1 MSKLNPIISI
11 YGPTNSGKTAIAI
24 ELVKNFSAE
33 IISVDSVQVYK
44 QASIGSNKPEKKIL
58 EKYPHHLLDC
68 IEPDKTYSVG
78 SFKKDVLKI
87 ISKNDH
93 QNKNSILVG
102 GTMMYF
108 YSLFNGLTNLPEQD
122 SKIRK
127 KLDQQENKLGL
138 KYLYT
143 ELKKVDPVSAARIHE
158 NDKQRIK
165 RALEIFLITGKSMDQ
180 LNASRP
186 KDILGERKFLSFAII
201 PEDRKKF
208 KGDLKIRFEN
218 MISAGLIEETEMLM
232 NKFSKDIPVLKAV
245 GYKQVVE
252 FLENN
257 LSRAEMIERATDA
270 NYQLA
275 KRQMTWLNKL
285 NPTETFFCNQSN
297 IIIKILSYL

>member
-1 MSKLNPIISI
+1 MSNLNPIISI

-24 ELVKNFSAE
+24 ELVKKFSAE
-33 IISVDSVQVYK
+33 IISVDSVQIYK
-44 QASIGSNKPEKKIL
+44 HASIGSNKPEKRIL

-78 SFKKDVLKI
+78 SFKKDVLEI

-108 YSLFNGLTNLPEQD
+108 YSLFNGLANLPEQD

-127 KLDQQENKLGL
+127 KLDQQENELGL
-138 KYLYT
+138 KYLHT

-158 NDKQRIK
+158 NDKQRVK
-165 RALEIFLITGKSMDQ
+165 RALEIFHITGKSMDQ
-180 LNASRP
+180 LKASSP
-186 KDILGERKFLSFAII
+186 KEILGERKSFSFAIV

-218 MISAGLIEETEMLM
+218 MIAAGLIEETEMLM
-232 NKFSKDIPVLKAV
+232 NKFSKDIPILKAV

-252 FLENN
+252 FLENK
-257 LSRAEMIERATDA
+257 LSRAEMIERATNA